1 MIFWKKTKIWLM
13 LPWLLLDKFVFS
25 RMFSYISL
33 LSFNEKKMSGKLYD
47 DVSNIPIPIK
57 SSLKRISISDIDNK
71 KLKRTLR
78 LTSLFRP
85 WYVYFVRINSSKG
98 VDNNREVIYLSRKPI
113 RTGEKIYTNRISDS
127 DLDKN
132 YLTYRIKRF
141 LRKHSLGRD
150 EFYKIESQLYVM
162 VAKKTLLHDKLR
174 EKQKEAYER
183 RKKKVLEKT
192 VYKAI
197 KRGTLFTYSTFLGSF
212 NSDLPLFHKVVESGR
227 TDLVKKMLDATYDEN
242 ERKELINYKARRT
255 YEGNLPIQY
264 AETEEMKELLNNYGK

>member
-1 MIFWKKTKIWLM
+1 M
-13 LPWLLLDKFVFS
+13 LPWLLLDKFVLS
-25 RMFSYISL
+25 RMFSYIPL
-33 LSFNEKKMSGKLYD
+33 LSYNEKKISGKLYNG
-47 DVSNIPIPIK
+47 VSNVPIQVK
-57 SSLKRISISDIDNK
+57 NSLKMISISDIDNE

-78 LTSLFRP
+78 ITSLMRP
-85 WYVYFVRINSSKG
+85 WYVYFVQTNSSKG

-162 VAKKTLLHDKLR
+162 VAKKTPLHDKLR

-183 RKKKVLEKT
+183 RKKKALEKT
-192 VYKAI
+192 VNKAI
-197 KRGTLFTYSTFLGSF
+197 KKGTLFTYSTFLGSF
-212 NSDLPLFHKVVESGR
+212 NNDVPLFHKVVESGR
-227 TDLVKKMLDATYDEN
+227 TDLVKKILDATYDDK
-242 ERKELINYKARRT
+242 ERKELINYKAKRT
-255 YEGNLPIQY
+255 YEGNLPKGNLPIQY
-264 AETEEMKELLNNYGK
+264 AETEEMKDLLNSYGK